1 MVQLQSILKTC
12 KGVLLCLYNY
22 WSIYIVSLKNLF
34 ALQIPELESF
44 ETDMMKQIY
53 VNFALNTQDLI
64 DFGLQKQKL
73 IKRSVN

>member
-1 MVQLQSILKTC
+1 M
-12 KGVLLCLYNY
+12 
-22 WSIYIVSLKNLF
+22 SLKNLF